1 MDGSDNPKNAFE
13 RLLRLM
19 ALGAGLILLAL
30 TVLTVVDV
38 VLRYFF
44 NMPFRGSLEATE
56 YAMAL
61 IVFLSLAW
69 CGATGGHIAVDLLD
83 RLLDRPSLRWLPSL
97 MSLAGGILF
106 LVIAWRVAAEA
117 VYGCRQIAN
126 LLRWPHWPLKLAAAF
141 GALMFALAWRGQ
153 ARAGWRHVS
162 STEERT

>member
-1 MDGSDNPKNAFE
+1 MDGADHPSNAFE

-38 VLRYFF
+38 ALRYFF

-83 RLLDRPSLRWLPSL
+83 RWLDRPSLRWLPAL
-97 MSLAGGILF
+97 MSLAGGVLF
-106 LVIAWRVAAEA
+106 AIIAWRVAVEA
-117 VYGCRQIAN
+117 LYGWNQVGN
-126 LLRWPHWPLKLAAAF
+126 MLRWPHWPFKLGAAF
-141 GALMFALAWRGQ
+141 GALMFALVCLQQ
-153 ARAGWRHVS
+153 ALAGWREAHGEGKS
-162 STEERT
+162 A

>member
-1 MDGSDNPKNAFE
+1 MDGADHPSNAFD
-13 RLLRLM
+13 RLLRWM

-38 VLRYFF
+38 ALRYFF

-83 RLLDRPSLRWLPSL
+83 RWLDRPSLRWLPAL
-97 MSLAGGILF
+97 MSLAGGMLF
-106 LVIAWRVAAEA
+106 AVIAWRVAVET
-117 VYGCRQIAN
+117 VYGWNQVGN
-126 LLRWPHWPLKLAAAF
+126 MLRWPHWPFKLGSAF
-141 GALMFALAWRGQ
+141 GALMFALVCLKQ
-153 ARAGWRHVS
+153 ALAGWREAHGKGKHA
-162 STEERT
+162 

>member
-117 VYGCRQIAN
+117 VYGWSQIGN
-126 LLRWPHWPLKLAAAF
+126 MLRWPHWPFKFGAAF
-141 GALMFALAWRGQ
+141 GALMFALVCLGQ